1 MEFFLAAISSSRSD
15 SVTKFVRP
23 SVRSFVRSSP
33 FCDSQVFLQLEAY
46 YVKQAADYCF
56 RSHILPLMN
65 ISKALKLQHEA
76 GN

>member
-1 MEFFLAAISSSRSD
+1 MSSSRSD
-15 SVTKFVRP
+15 SVTKFVRS
-23 SVRSFVRSSP
+23 SVRSSVSSSP